1 MSSAFRERLR
11 RREPL
16 IGTIVS
22 VGSTDVVEVLAASG
36 FDWLFIDAEHSP
48 LSPAVVQQMVMA
60 AGVVPCVVRLPGNDE
75 AFIKQ
80 ALDAGA
86 AGIIVP
92 LVNSAA
98 EAASVVRRAKYPP
111 VGIRGVGTSR
121 ALGYGYGIAD
131 YFAKA
136 NAETVVFVQAEHV
149 DAVRAINDIV
159 AVPGLDGI
167 FVGPFDLSASMGK
180 PGQVND
186 PEVVAAIEQVGAAAR
201 GAGLAL
207 GFFGV
212 APESVA
218 PWMTRGFSL
227 IACGVDL
234 MMLGTKARE
243 IVAALRG

>member
-1 MSSAFRERLR
+1 MSSTFRERLR
-11 RREPL
+11 RHEPL

-22 VGSTDVVEVLAASG
+22 VGSTEVVEVLAACG
-36 FDWLFIDAEHSP
+36 FDWLFIDAEHAP

-60 AGVVPCVVRLPGNDE
+60 AGTVPCVVRLPANDE
-75 AFIKQ
+75 VFIKQ

-111 VGIRGVGTSR
+111 QGMRGVGTSR
-121 ALGYGYGIAD
+121 ALGFGYGIAD

-136 NAETVVFVQAEHV
+136 NSETVVFVQAEHV
-149 DAVRAINDIV
+149 EAVRAIDEIV
-159 AVPGLDGI
+159 AVPDLDGI

-186 PEVVAAIEQVGAAAR
+186 PEVVAAIGKVGTAAR
-201 GAGLAL
+201 GAGLPV

-212 APESVA
+212 TPDGVA
-218 PWMTRGFSL
+218 PWLERGFSL
-227 IACGVDL
+227 VACGVDL
-234 MMLGTKARE
+234 MLLGAKARE
-243 IVAALRG
+243 IVAALRP

>member
-60 AGVVPCVVRLPGNDE
+60 AGVVPCVVRLPANDE
-75 AFIKQ
+75 TFIKQ

-111 VGIRGVGTSR
+111 QGMRGVGTSR
-121 ALGYGYGIAD
+121 ALGFGYGIAD
-131 YFAKA
+131 YFARA
-136 NAETVVFVQAEHV
+136 NVDTVVFVQAEHV

-218 PWMTRGFSL
+218 PWMSRGFSL

-243 IVAALRG
+243 AVAALRG